1 MPPRNAELST
11 LSAAVPADAMVA
23 LLLAPFIP
31 SLPFTLLYVLPA
43 DAIRCCTAERLCE
56 HGIRELLHLHM
67 RMRLC

>member
-1 MPPRNAELST
+1 MRSSPRFLLLYLLMPRWH
-11 LSAAVPADAMVA
+11 

-43 DAIRCCTAERLCE
+43 DAIRCCTAERLCK